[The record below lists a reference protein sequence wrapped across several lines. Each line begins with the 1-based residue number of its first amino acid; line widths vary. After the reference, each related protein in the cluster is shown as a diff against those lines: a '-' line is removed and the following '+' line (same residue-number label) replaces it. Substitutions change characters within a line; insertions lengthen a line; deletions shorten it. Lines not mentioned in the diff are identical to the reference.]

1 MLLEISCNRYENTNS
16 DNRVKY
22 QKSAEV
28 ILANW
33 IYTICEGLNDRRI
46 FFMKDNQEYNNGRQL
61 HIEDYLQK
69 NKLETEGIAKVPSIP
84 DVSPLKKIDTK
95 TV

>member
-1 MLLEISCNRYENTNS
+1 MGIPSTRYENVSS
-16 DNRVKY
+16 DIRVKY

-46 FFMKDNQEYNNGRQL
+46 FFL
-61 HIEDYLQK
+61 
-69 NKLETEGIAKVPSIP
+69 
-84 DVSPLKKIDTK
+84 
-95 TV
+95 

>member
-1 MLLEISCNRYENTNS
+1 M
-16 DNRVKY
+16 KY

-46 FFMKDNQEYNNGRQL
+46 DFNER
-61 HIEDYLQK
+61 
-69 NKLETEGIAKVPSIP
+69 
-84 DVSPLKKIDTK
+84 
-95 TV
+95 

>member
-1 MLLEISCNRYENTNS
+1 MKMLVS
-16 DNRVKY
+16 DIRVKY

-46 FFMKDNQEYNNGRQL
+46 FFMKGNQKYDNGRQL
-61 HIEDYLQK
+61 HIEDTFKRQY
-69 NKLETEGIAKVPSIP
+69 EFGI
-84 DVSPLKKIDTK
+84 
-95 TV
+95 